1 MAVKP
6 SLSSPKIFTFALIS
20 VCLTLIFVTT
30 IKFLEGTY
38 EKHPKWILPIPV
50 QKPSWYQVLETK
62 IDVTRMKI
70 GLVNVYSVE
79 KEIKGLRGKA
89 EVINVKFGRVNG
101 SVRWTDLFP
110 EWINEERLQKCP
122 EIPMPRF
129 EDYKDVN
136 VVVARVP
143 CRGSTDV
150 FRLQVNLVVANL
162 VVRNGWGNGR
172 SYKEMHVVFIGSCEP
187 MLEIFRCE
195 DMLWHERHD
204 AWVYKPDLRKLRQK
218 VAMPVGTCQLA
229 HPFDEPSQELQGRA
243 SNKTLRQPREAYV
256 TIIHSSEAYVC
267 GAIALAQSIK
277 QFTSTKDL
285 ILLIDET
292 ISQKSLTGLRAAGW
306 KTKKIKRIRSPHAEK
321 NAYNEWNYSKLRIWQ
336 LVEYD
341 KLIFIDSDFILLRNL
356 DKFFTYPQ
364 LSAVG
369 NSRHVFN
376 SGLMLVEP
384 SECTFKTLMQKTK
397 TTGSYNGG
405 DQGFLNEVFSWW
417 HRWPAA
423 LNFLKDY
430 LVVPDDKRE
439 VPKNVYTVHFLG
451 MKPWKCY
458 RDYDCNWD
466 SLENQRFASDMAHT
480 MWWKVYEKMPEN
492 LQHYCALDPQVETEI
507 RMWRENAKNAS
518 FADGHWKIPV
528 KDPRRSFLT

>member
-1 MAVKP
+1 M
-6 SLSSPKIFTFALIS
+6 
-20 VCLTLIFVTT
+20 
-30 IKFLEGTY
+30 Y
-38 EKHPKWILPIPV
+38 ILC
-50 QKPSWYQVLETK
+50 KS
-62 IDVTRMKI
+62 
-70 GLVNVYSVE
+70 G
-79 KEIKGLRGKA
+79 
-89 EVINVKFGRVNG
+89 
-101 SVRWTDLFP
+101 
-110 EWINEERLQKCP
+110 
-122 EIPMPRF
+122 
-129 EDYKDVN
+129 
-136 VVVARVP
+136 
-143 CRGSTDV
+143 
-150 FRLQVNLVVANL
+150 
-162 VVRNGWGNGR
+162 
-172 SYKEMHVVFIGSCEP
+172 
-187 MLEIFRCE
+187 
-195 DMLWHERHD
+195 
-204 AWVYKPDLRKLRQK
+204 
-218 VAMPVGTCQLA
+218 
-229 HPFDEPSQELQGRA
+229 QELQGRA

-417 HRWPAA
+417 HRWPAG

-528 KDPRRSFLT
+528 KDPRRSSLT